1 MIIKE
6 NFEKNISTN
15 TWCSQEKISAKNIIN
30 QDVSIY
36 ILRDPDSLDKSCQHQ
51 E

>member
-1 MIIKE
+1 MLTGE
-6 NFEKNISTN
+6 NSSKNG
-15 TWCSQEKISAKNIIN
+15 IN

-36 ILRDPDSLDKSCQHQ
+36 ILRDPDSLDKSCQHY